1 MSEQNTPPFSE
12 LGLSEQILSAIDY
25 EYPSPIQAESIPPLL
40 EGRDLL
46 GQAQTGTGKTAAFS
60 LPLLSKID
68 LNQSKPQIL
77 VLTPTRELA
86 IQVAEAMQAYA
97 KNLPGF
103 HILPIYG
110 GQSIGIQLKQL
121 KRNVHVIVGTPGR
134 VIDHINRKTLKLD
147 QLKTVVMDE
156 ADEMLRMG
164 FVDDVETILKS
175 TPAEKQVVLF
185 SATMPA
191 QIKKLTQRYLKDPV
205 DVRIKTKTSTV
216 TTITQR
222 YWQGKTI
229 HKLDALTR
237 IFEAEPCDGTIIFV
251 RTKSMTHELS
261 DKLEA
266 RGYSTVALNGDI
278 KQELREK
285 TINQFRKGQIDIM
298 VATDVV
304 ARGLDV
310 ERISHVIN
318 YDMPHDTES
327 YVHRIG
333 RTGRAGRK
341 GTAILFIPPRGQR
354 MLQTIERATNQK
366 ILPFELPTA
375 ETISTTRVTKF
386 KEQIKQVMLQE
397 NLDFM
402 EKVVTDFASEGDLSI
417 EQIAA
422 SLAYIV
428 QKDRPLSAKMLDI
441 PTVTNDRSDRRD
453 RDTSDRPPRR
463 ERSDRNDRN
472 SRGDRDS
479 RNDRSDR
486 GDRAERKP
494 RAPREN
500 TNSGEPLPD
509 MVTFRLEVGK
519 DHGVEAKHI
528 VGAIANEAGV
538 ESAFIRNLKIEGDYS
553 TVELPDGMPKAIAKH
568 LHKTWVQGQQLKLRQ
583 LTPKDRSSN
592 NDSSSLESS
601 ADTSD
606 AAPAP
611 RKPSTPPSDGEAP
624 AAPRKKKKK
633 KSDEE

>member
-86 IQVAEAMQAYA
+86 IQVAEAMQSYA
-97 KNLPGF
+97 KNMPGF

-164 FVDDVETILKS
+164 FVDDVETILQA
-175 TPAEKQVVLF
+175 TPEEKQVVLF
-185 SATMPA
+185 SATMPT

-205 DVRIKTKTSTV
+205 DVRIKSKTATV

-278 KQELREK
+278 KQEQREK
-285 TINQFRKGQIDIM
+285 TIEQFRRGKIDIM

-333 RTGRAGRK
+333 RTGRAGRE

-354 MLQTIERATNQK
+354 MLQSIERATNQK

-375 ETISTTRVTKF
+375 EAISSTRITKF
-386 KEQIKQVMLQE
+386 KEQIKLVMLQQ

-402 EKVVTDFASEGDLSI
+402 EEVVTDFAKEGDLSI

-428 QKDRPLSAKMLDI
+428 QKDRPLSAKLLDI
-441 PTVTNDRSDRRD
+441 PTASNNRREDSRGDTSFEKPRRRD
-453 RDTSDRPPRR
+453 RD
-463 ERSDRNDRN
+463 RN
-472 SRGDRDS
+472 DRDS
-479 RNDRSDR
+479 RRRDDRP
-486 GDRAERKP
+486 ERKP
-494 RAPREN
+494 RTPREK
-500 TNSGEPLPD
+500 TDSGEPLPD

-538 ESAFIRNLKIEGDYS
+538 ESTFIRNLKIEGDYS
-553 TVELPDGMPKAIAKH
+553 TVDLPDGMPKAIAKH

-583 LTPKDRSSN
+583 LTPKDRSFDQETKRSRE
-592 NDSSSLESS
+592 DSGDSR
-601 ADTSD
+601 DF
-606 AAPAP
+606 AP
-611 RKPSTPPSDGEAP
+611 RKPKGKSSPPPRGNTGS
-624 AAPRKKKKK
+624 AAPRKKKRK
-633 KSDEE
+633 KSDD